1 MPFIVADDIIIVI
14 TVGAP
19 KKVNSC
25 CCARTRLCWRVNK
38 QFELVA
44 AARLNM
50 WALIELS
57 GDFDAGVSKRLAQH
71 SPNLS
76 LDREYERKLENILLA
91 DLGHVEFQILCLGSN
106 LNLI

>member
-1 MPFIVADDIIIVI
+1 MHLCVFISSAAVESALELFGRPKAGGAAREGRPPCGNRNALCGMPFIVADDIIIVI

-44 AARLNM
+44 AARPNM
-50 WALIELS
+50 
-57 GDFDAGVSKRLAQH
+57 
-71 SPNLS
+71 
-76 LDREYERKLENILLA
+76 
-91 DLGHVEFQILCLGSN
+91 
-106 LNLI
+106 